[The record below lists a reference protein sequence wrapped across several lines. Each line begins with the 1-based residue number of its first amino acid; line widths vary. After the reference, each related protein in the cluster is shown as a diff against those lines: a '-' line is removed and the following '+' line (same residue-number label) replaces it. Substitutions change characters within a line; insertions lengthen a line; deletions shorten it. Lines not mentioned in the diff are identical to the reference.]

1 MECNY
6 LLAHVQSKA
15 NPQLIKAVLVAPE
28 DVLSFVEGQE
38 PENVVVFQ
46 KVEVYETGK

>member
-15 NPQLIKAVLVAPE
+15 NPQCVKAVLVAPE
-28 DVLSFVEGQE
+28 DVLSFVEEQE
-38 PENVVVFQ
+38 SDNIVIFA